1 MSTPP
6 ESGDSQTTVL
16 VLEDEEGLADLYTIW
31 LSDEYSVRTAYT
43 AAEARDKFDQDVD
56 IALIDRRL
64 PDESG
69 DAVLDWISQNYPE
82 CRQAMVTAV
91 NPDLDIVE
99 MPLDDYL
106 VKPIQKEELLER
118 VRRLDDQ
125 RNYEGAV
132 RDLYALTRKRV
143 HLESEL
149 SESERSSSEEFAR
162 LETRIE
168 ELEQTAAEVN
178 GTFDGRNS
186 LEIVR
191 RLGDDTGGDSYGE
204 K

>member
-1 MSTPP
+1 MSTSP

-16 VLEDEEGLADLYTIW
+16 VLEDEEGLADLYTVW

-69 DAVLDWISQNYPE
+69 DAVLDWISRNYPE

-91 NPDLDIVE
+91 NPDIDIVE

-106 VKPIQKEELLER
+106 VKPIQKDELLER
-118 VRRLDDQ
+118 VRRLDNQ

-162 LETRIE
+162 LESRIE

-178 GTFDGRNS
+178 GKFDDRDF

-191 RLGDDTGGDSYGE
+191 RFGDDTGGDSYGE
-204 K
+204 

>member
-1 MSTPP
+1 MSTSP

-16 VLEDEEGLADLYTIW
+16 VLEDEEGLADLYTVW

-69 DAVLDWISQNYPE
+69 DAVLDWISRNYPK

-91 NPDLDIVE
+91 NPDIDIVE

-106 VKPIQKEELLER
+106 VKPIQKDELLKR
-118 VRRLDDQ
+118 VRRLDNQ

-149 SESERSSSEEFAR
+149 SESERSSSEEFAW

-178 GTFDGRNS
+178 GKFDDRDF
-186 LEIVR
+186 LEIAR

-204 K
+204 

>member
-1 MSTPP
+1 MSTSPK
-6 ESGDSQTTVL
+6 SGDSQTTVL
-16 VLEDEEGLADLYTIW
+16 VLEDEEGLADLYTVW

-43 AAEARDKFDQDVD
+43 AAEARDRFDQDVD

-69 DAVLDWISQNYPE
+69 DAVLDWIFRNYPE

-106 VKPIQKEELLER
+106 VKPIQKDELLER
-118 VRRLDDQ
+118 VRRLDNQ

-132 RDLYALTRKRV
+132 RELYALTRKRV

-149 SESERSSSEEFAR
+149 TESERSSGEEFTR

-168 ELEQTAAEVN
+168 KLEQTVAEVN
-178 GTFDGRNS
+178 GKLDDRDFH
-186 LEIVR
+186 EIVR
-191 RLGDDTGGDSYGE
+191 RLGDDTGGDPYGE
-204 K
+204 